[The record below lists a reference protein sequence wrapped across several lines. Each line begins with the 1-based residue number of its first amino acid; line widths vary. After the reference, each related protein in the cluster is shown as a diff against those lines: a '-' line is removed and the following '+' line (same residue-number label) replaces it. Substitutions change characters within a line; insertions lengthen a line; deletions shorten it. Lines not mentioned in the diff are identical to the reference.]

1 MWLQIL
7 QTCKH
12 ERDAFFAGEIR
23 HLGGECGHVCAAVLL
38 NLGWARAVAEPP
50 EAARIGA
57 LDSASVTLQIHPGT
71 LGVADTLRST

>member
-23 HLGGECGHVCAAVLL
+23 CVAESTAGFLVNV
-38 NLGWARAVAEPP
+38 GWARAVGEPP
-50 EAARIGA
+50 EAARIGP

-71 LGVADTLRST
+71 LGVADTLKGI

>member
-7 QTCKH
+7 QSCKH

-23 HLGGECGHVCAAVLL
+23 YVSGASADVLIAM
-38 NLGWARAVAEPP
+38 GWGRAVAEPS

-57 LDSASVTLQIHPGT
+57 LDPASVTLQIHPGT
-71 LGVADTLRST
+71 LGVADTLKGT